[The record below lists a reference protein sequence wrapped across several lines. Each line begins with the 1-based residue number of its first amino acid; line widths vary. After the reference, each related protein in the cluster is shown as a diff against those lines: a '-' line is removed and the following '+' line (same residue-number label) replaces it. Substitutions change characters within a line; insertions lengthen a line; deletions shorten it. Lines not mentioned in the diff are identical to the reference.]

1 MEPLCDR
8 PQSFLSLGGTETE
21 MPGAMVHSATCEAK
35 EVLVGAQGTETR
47 GKQLLKHAQAGQ
59 PALGQTELNS
69 PENWECWAR
78 AFLLSYLRE
87 GAKAFIHRFLAVI
100 VEGFYQGALISHH
113 FSSPCRAGAGRW
125 WPGPC
130 APKG

>member
-1 MEPLCDR
+1 M
-8 PQSFLSLGGTETE
+8 
-21 MPGAMVHSATCEAK
+21 
-35 EVLVGAQGTETR
+35 GAQGTETR
-47 GKQLLKHAQAGQ
+47 GKQLIKHAQAGQ

-78 AFLLSYLRE
+78 AFLLFYLRE

-100 VEGFYQGALISHH
+100 VEGFFQGALISYH
-113 FSSPCRAGAGRW
+113 FSPTCRAGAGRR